1 MSLGLGCNG
10 TLYTC
15 ARGDS
20 VLVSFIVRLFGCSID
35 RVVEGGAA
43 PRRIHFGVVELAPKP
58 V

>member
-1 MSLGLGCNG
+1 MSLGCNG
-10 TLYTC
+10 TLHTC
-15 ARGDS
+15 ARGDR

-35 RVVEGGAA
+35 CVVEGGAA